1 MLWETSDDRSLSDYP
16 PENNLPEIAPDGAA
30 PGTFPDESASA
41 EPEYLSD
48 CSPKD
53 RPWDEHRSQA
63 DQVAR
68 IYLNAEESRW
78 LRRQGER
85 VNECSQVL
93 EFVWSPDKADPGV
106 LSLKLRGGYF
116 CRVRLCPVCQ
126 VRRSKLWMARFLQ
139 AAPGVLAQC
148 PGGRFLFLTFTQKN
162 VEISGLRSELGEISK
177 AWGRLRKRKEF
188 GGVLGWIR
196 TVEVTR
202 GENGSAHPHCHVLA
216 IVPGDYFRRPDK
228 YVAQLVWTQI
238 WRESLGLDYNPVV
251 WVTAVKGKRGRP
263 LPRHFGAETSGAD
276 LPGGLIDA
284 ARETLKYAVKPD
296 DMIDDPEWFKE
307 LTRQVHNL
315 QFISS
320 GGVLKDVLRE
330 NDETNDDLL
339 LLGEGEAEQGPRLCF
354 EWWRPVKRYRRQRK
368 GVIQ

>member
-93 EFVWSPDKADPGV
+93 EIVWSPDKADPGV

-162 VEISGLRSELGEISK
+162 VEISGLRSELGK
-177 AWGRLRKRKEF
+177 
-188 GGVLGWIR
+188 
-196 TVEVTR
+196 
-202 GENGSAHPHCHVLA
+202 
-216 IVPGDYFRRPDK
+216 
-228 YVAQLVWTQI
+228 
-238 WRESLGLDYNPVV
+238 
-251 WVTAVKGKRGRP
+251 
-263 LPRHFGAETSGAD
+263 
-276 LPGGLIDA
+276 
-284 ARETLKYAVKPD
+284 
-296 DMIDDPEWFKE
+296 
-307 LTRQVHNL
+307 
-315 QFISS
+315 
-320 GGVLKDVLRE
+320 
-330 NDETNDDLL
+330 
-339 LLGEGEAEQGPRLCF
+339 
-354 EWWRPVKRYRRQRK
+354 WRPC
-368 GVIQ
+368 